1 MDEVIRDRQ
10 RTLQNYRN
18 LCQCISFFVGC
29 FLGMCLLFWG
39 SDYWHAVPDV
49 SQRLRD
55 LNVAIGM
62 IGFFVGSAVARYI
75 SED

>member
-1 MDEVIRDRQ
+1 MTDKELY
-10 RTLQNYRN
+10 RTIGICVSASL
-18 LCQCISFFVGC
+18 FFVGC

-75 SED
+75 SKD